1 MTGIRI
7 IGHERALPY
16 GTLAA
21 LNCTTDLAISIIQW
35 FDTKGRIIKN
45 GTGSILELTDVATE
59 TSDLEYTCKVVG
71 EFGNQ
76 SKTVT
81 LHVLPSEAVSS
92 PSAVPTFAAISVIA
106 VLIIIILA
114 AVVVIIIVRYMIV
127 AYAGYQLAL
136 CIILIISR
144 KNYGKLIATDFK
156 KSEK

>member
-21 LNCTTDLAISIIQW
+21 LNCTTDLAISTIQW

-45 GTGSILELTDVATE
+45 GTGSVLELTDVATE

-92 PSAVPTFAAISVIA
+92 PSAVPTFAVVSVIA
-106 VLIIIILA
+106 VLIIIVLA
-114 AVVVIIIVRYMIV
+114 AVVVIIIVRYMI
-127 AYAGYQLAL
+127 
-136 CIILIISR
+136 
-144 KNYGKLIATDFK
+144 IA
-156 KSEK
+156 

>member
-21 LNCTTDLAISIIQW
+21 LNCTTDLAISTIQW

-45 GTGSILELTDVATE
+45 GTESVLELTDVATE
-59 TSDLEYTCKVVG
+59 TIDLEYTCKVVG

-81 LHVLPSEAVSS
+81 LHVLPKAVSS
-92 PSAVPTFAAISVIA
+92 SPAVPTFAAISVIA

-114 AVVVIIIVRYMIV
+114 AVVVIIIIVRYMI
-127 AYAGYQLAL
+127 
-136 CIILIISR
+136 ILLMLDT
-144 KNYGKLIATDFK
+144 N
-156 KSEK
+156 